1 MKRIL
6 IYFFIITV
14 VFSWSNE
21 VYSEVPNPD
30 LIIIPN
36 QVNVT
41 LSSVD
46 FTFCNGK
53 VAGSSVCFSL
63 KKYLKYLEYN
73 EQKYKV
79 EIVTENNSLWFD
91 NFDFDDEV
99 HKIVPYF
106 TTYKRAKLKFGDTL
120 TISENANRKIDY
132 TELGNEISQLK
143 SLRVKLQFSY
153 SQKTKAFFQPNSLI
167 FPLDIS
173 DKRWL
178 SNIKEIR
185 IYKN

>member
-1 MKRIL
+1 MKRLL
-6 IYFFIITV
+6 IYFFIILG
-14 VFSWSNE
+14 VFFGSRE
-21 VYSEVPNPD
+21 VYSEATLPD

-53 VAGSSVCFSL
+53 VAGSVVCFSL

-79 EIVTENNSLWFD
+79 EIVTENSSIWFN

-120 TISENANRKIDY
+120 TISENANKKIDY

-143 SLRVKLQFSY
+143 SLRVKLQFSN
-153 SQKTKAFFQPNSLI
+153 SPKAKTFFQPNSLI

-178 SNIKEIR
+178 CNIKEIR